1 MPAAIVMDENQK
13 YPSSDRQQLLALDAS
28 GEVASVEVGKH
39 AYAWRVPG
47 VIAGVLMALFLY
59 VLARL
64 LFRRRTVAVFL
75 GLIVLVDGM
84 LFAQSRIG
92 MNDSYV
98 GLGIVGAYTIFAA
111 LWLRPGETRRHWLAF
126 ALGVPLI
133 GRLPRLRARREVGGR
148 LRDRRA
154 GHPRRSPGARSGGD
168 PDRRAHRRHHGAR
181 LRRDL
186 RAGGR
191 ERGQLRVPR

>member
-1 MPAAIVMDENQK
+1 MEIG
-13 YPSSDRQQLLALDAS
+13 R
-28 GEVASVEVGKH
+28 H

-47 VIAGVLMALFLY
+47 VIAGVPDGAAVLY

-64 LFRRRTVAVFL
+64 LFRRRAVAVIL
-75 GLIVLVDGM
+75 GVVVLVDGM

-111 LWLRPGETRRHWLAF
+111 LWLHPGNSRRHWLAF

-133 GRLPRLRARREVGGR
+133 GGFLGFALAAKWVAAYAIGGLGILALVRSALGR
-148 LRDRRA
+148 LVL
-154 GHPRRSPGARSGGD
+154 
-168 PDRRAHRRHHGAR
+168 HRRPASS
-181 LRRDL
+181 
-186 RAGGR
+186 
-191 ERGQLRVPR
+191 